1 MTFDFNIGALSEKY
15 ESKGNPGIIGW
26 DSTGGWSYGKYQ
38 LAANTGSLNEFHA
51 WLAQTHPDLD
61 SQLQAAGGAA
71 GGRAGT
77 DAYKAAWAQ
86 VMGTQAGGNAQSE
99 YTALTYFGPANRRII
114 GSTGLDTTT
123 RARTVKLGAIDP
135 LGSCAIIF

>member
-1 MTFDFNIGALSEKY
+1 MPPGDYNSDFNFDPELGSLSARY
-15 ESKGNPGIIGW
+15 ESRGNPATIGW

-99 YTALTYFGPANRRII
+99 YTALTYFGPANRRIELRLI
-114 GSTGLDTTT
+114 LTYDL
-123 RARTVKLGAIDP
+123 
-135 LGSCAIIF
+135 